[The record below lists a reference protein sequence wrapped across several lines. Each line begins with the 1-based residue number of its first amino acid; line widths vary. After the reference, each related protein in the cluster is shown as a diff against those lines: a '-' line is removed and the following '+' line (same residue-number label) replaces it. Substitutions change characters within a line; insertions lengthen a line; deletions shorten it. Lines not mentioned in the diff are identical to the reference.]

1 MCVCVCVCV
10 CVCDRVEAE
19 YLKLVTS
26 RQLLRFIIQQAVKTI

>member
-26 RQLLRFIIQQAVKTI
+26 RQLLRCIIPQAVKTI